1 VPLPR
6 PDVTGYG
13 MIDGNNLIVNARSSV
28 ALIRERSPQSEWT
41 LIDRTA
47 TDAAAIQDRLVKNGL
62 TSEGTATLRITG
74 SGGNAS
80 NLK

>member
-1 VPLPR
+1 MSPRQVPVGY
-6 PDVTGYG
+6 VT
-13 MIDGNNLIVNARSSV
+13 IEGNNLTVNTRSSL
-28 ALIRERSPQSEWT
+28 ALMRAGIAQSEWN

-62 TSEGTATLRITG
+62 TSEGTATLRISG